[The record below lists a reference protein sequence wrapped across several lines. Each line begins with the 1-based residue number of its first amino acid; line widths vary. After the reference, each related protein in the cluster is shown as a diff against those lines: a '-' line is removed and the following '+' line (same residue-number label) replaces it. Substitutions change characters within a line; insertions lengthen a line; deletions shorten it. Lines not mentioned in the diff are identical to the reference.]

1 MDAPAME
8 RLLLTL
14 LDNAVKYTAAGGAV
28 RLRAHSEERYTIVEI
43 ADSGIGIANSDLP
56 HIFDRFYRA
65 DQARSREIPG
75 SGLGLSIARWIA
87 DGHGATIEV
96 ESSLGHGALFR
107 VRVPLAGAAASA
119 EASPK
124 ILETHVESAV

>member
-1 MDAPAME
+1 ME

-14 LDNAVKYTAAGGAV
+14 LDNAVKYTSAGGTV
-28 RLRAHSEERYTIVEI
+28 RLRAHSDERNTIVEI

-87 DGHGATIEV
+87 DGHKATIEV
-96 ESSLGHGALFR
+96 ESSLGNGALFR

-119 EASPK
+119 EALPK
-124 ILETHVESAV
+124 ILETRVESAV